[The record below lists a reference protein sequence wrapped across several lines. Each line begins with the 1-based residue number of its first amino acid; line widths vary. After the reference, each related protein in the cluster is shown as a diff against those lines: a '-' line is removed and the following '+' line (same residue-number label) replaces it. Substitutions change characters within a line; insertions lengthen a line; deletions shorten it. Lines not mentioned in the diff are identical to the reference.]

1 MCVCVLVQGRPLPS
15 SLRFPFS
22 SSQCLFSGR
31 HLDKALTAHQPYKH
45 LNNGTWCEAAL
56 QVHSR
61 CTSFFS
67 SRPSLL
73 HLWAF
78 ALAVQP
84 CSLSGSSA
92 LSFRSQVTYHLFR
105 ETFLNL
111 PPGNKAP
118 QVLSAF
124 FIALTTICNDLFVCL
139 LIVSSLAL

>member
-1 MCVCVLVQGRPLPS
+1 MCACVLVQGRPLS
-15 SLRFPFS
+15 FFLLFPFF

-31 HLDKALTAHQPYKH
+31 HLDKALTAHQPSKH

-56 QVHSR
+56 RVHSL

-67 SRPSLL
+67 SRPSLF

-78 ALAVQP
+78 ALAARP

-92 LSFRSQVTYHLFR
+92 SSFRSQLTYHLFR

-111 PPGNKAP
+111 PTGNKAP
-118 QVLSAF
+118 QMLSAF

-139 LIVSSLAL
+139 LIVSSLAP